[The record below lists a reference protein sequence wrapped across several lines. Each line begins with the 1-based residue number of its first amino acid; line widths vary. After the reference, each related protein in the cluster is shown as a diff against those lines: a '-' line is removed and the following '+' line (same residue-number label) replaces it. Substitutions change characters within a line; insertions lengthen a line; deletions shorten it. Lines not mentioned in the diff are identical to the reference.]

1 MTAIHPDIG
10 DVNTTVV
17 DISTSEDTAT
27 IIQTVGTITLPSLVV
42 KFLQIIPY
50 IVASTFRQISTLAV
64 LCLKICQV
72 LEITVTD
79 IPIFQSNSSSTID
92 RATLTTAI
100 SITLNGRNTINK
112 GSTIQ
117 FTNNNIGGTIDIISI
132 GLRDIPDVIAYAT
145 LPSTT
150 IDVTT
155 STTLNVGIG
164 CSHKGSSWLRRAVIV
179 STSLISV
186 VHRADGTG
194 CINVLDDLTAKQS
207 DEGGTI
213 NITSTLDVIFAETTT
228 IGIGS
233 TEFTII
239 HIATNNSA
247 LVNANIG
254 VILIRG

>member
-27 IIQTVGTITLPSLVV
+27 IVQTVGTITLPSLVV
-42 KFLQIIPY
+42 QFLQIILN

-79 IPIFQSNSSSTID
+79 ITFVQSNSSSTID
-92 RATLTTAI
+92 RTTLTATVCV
-100 SITLNGRNTINK
+100 TFDGRNAVNK
-112 GSTIQ
+112 GCTIQ
-117 FTNNNIGGTIDIISI
+117 FTNNNIGSTIDISSIGIGEFPFVITYTALPSATIDITARTALDISI
-132 GLRDIPDVIAYAT
+132 GC
-145 LPSTT
+145 
-150 IDVTT
+150 
-155 STTLNVGIG
+155 G
-164 CSHKGSSWLRRAVIV
+164 HKGSRFIRTIIISAC
-179 STSLISV
+179 LISV

-194 CINVLDDLTAKQS
+194 CINVLCYFTAKQAN
-207 DEGGTI
+207 EGGTI
-213 NITSTLDVIFAETTT
+213 NITSTLDVIFAETTA